1 MAEEAVSTAQ
11 ETAAQEV
18 DTNAAD
24 NQEGETQDWQA
35 KYEAMRKHSRDW
47 EKKAKENA
55 AAASE
60 LEALKQAQL
69 TEQEKANAR
78 AEKAESELAALKA
91 EAQRKEDA
99 RAIADETGVPLELLE
114 YCADKDAME
123 EFARVYT
130 AKQPTVHAAAPAVGT
145 KVHRGSGSP
154 VTTAQQFADAI
165 ENQL

>member
-1 MAEEAVSTAQ
+1 MAEEVVENTAEEAAENQ
-11 ETAAQEV
+11 AEDAAQ
-18 DTNAAD
+18 T
-24 NQEGETQDWQA
+24 ETDWQA
-35 KYEAMRKHSRDW
+35 KYEAMRQHSRDW

-60 LEALKQAQL
+60 LEALKQANL

-123 EFARVYT
+123 QFVRVYQ
-130 AKQPTVHAAAPAVGT
+130 AKQPTVHAAAPAVGSR
-145 KVHRGSGSP
+145 VHRGDGKP

-165 ENQL
+165 EGQL

>member
-11 ETAAQEV
+11 EAAEEV
-18 DTNAAD
+18 ATNEVEQD
-24 NQEGETQDWQA
+24 VETTDYKA
-35 KYEAMRKHSRDW
+35 KYEAMRQHSREW
-47 EKKAKENA
+47 EKRAKENA
-55 AAASE
+55 AAADE

-91 EAQRKEDA
+91 EAKRKEDA
-99 RAIADETGVPLELLE
+99 RAIANETGVPLELLE

-123 EFARVYT
+123 RFVSDYKD
-130 AKQPTVHAAAPAVGT
+130 KQPTVHAAAPVVGT
-145 KVHRGSGSP
+145 RVNRGDGQP

-165 ENQL
+165 EGF

>member
-1 MAEEAVSTAQ
+1 MAEEVVENTTEEAATDQAEDTAQ
-11 ETAAQEV
+11 TET
-18 DTNAAD
+18 
-24 NQEGETQDWQA
+24 DWQA
-35 KYEAMRKHSRDW
+35 KYEAMRQHSRDW

-60 LEALKQAQL
+60 LEALKQANL

>member
-1 MAEEAVSTAQ
+1 MAEEVVENTAE
-11 ETAAQEV
+11 ETVV
-18 DTNAAD
+18 DKAEDKAPT
-24 NQEGETQDWQA
+24 ETDWQA
-35 KYEAMRKHSRDW
+35 KYEAMRQHSRDW

-69 TEQEKANAR
+69 TEQEKATAR
-78 AEKAESELAALKA
+78 AEKAESELAAMKA
-91 EAQRKEDA
+91 EAQRQEDA
-99 RAIADETGVPLELLE
+99 RVIANETGVPLELLE

-123 EFARVYT
+123 QFARIYQ

-145 KVHRGSGSP
+145 KVHRGSGQP
-154 VTTAQQFADAI
+154 ITTAQQFADAI